1 MTDNE
6 IVEKFRN
13 ILRNAISTKGI
24 DEDEVDEDEVDEI
37 IDEIIDE
44 AYIQLGMTPETIIE
58 QARQGEANGIDIN
71 QQMDILS
78 KIIMKVKNGI

>member
-13 ILRNAISTKGI
+13 ILRNAISTKDI
-24 DEDEVDEDEVDEI
+24 DEDEV
-37 IDEIIDE
+37 DEIIDE

-58 QARQGEANGIDIN
+58 QAKQGEANGIDIN
-71 QQMDILS
+71 QQMNILS

>member
-13 ILRNAISTKGI
+13 ILRNAISTKNI
-24 DEDEVDEDEVDEI
+24 DEDEV
-37 IDEIIDE
+37 DEIIDE

-58 QARQGEANGIDIN
+58 QAKQGEANGIDIN

>member
-13 ILRNAISTKGI
+13 ILRNVISTKDI
-24 DEDEVDEDEVDEI
+24 DEDEV
-37 IDEIIDE
+37 DEIIDE

-58 QARQGEANGIDIN
+58 QAKQGEANGIDIN

>member
-13 ILRNAISTKGI
+13 ILRNAISTKDI
-24 DEDEVDEDEVDEI
+24 DEDEVDEI
-37 IDEIIDE
+37 IDEV
-44 AYIQLGMTPETIIE
+44 YIQLGITPETIIE
-58 QARQGEANGIDIN
+58 QAKQGEANGIDIN
-71 QQMDILS
+71 QQMNILS

>member
-24 DEDEVDEDEVDEI
+24 DEDEVDE
-37 IDEIIDE
+37 IIDE

-58 QARQGEANGIDIN
+58 QAKQGEANGIDIN
-71 QQMDILS
+71 QQMNILS
-78 KIIMKVKNGI
+78 KIVMKVKNGI

>member
-24 DEDEVDEDEVDEI
+24 DEDEVDE
-37 IDEIIDE
+37 IIDE

-58 QARQGEANGIDIN
+58 QAKQGEANGIDIN
-71 QQMDILS
+71 QQMNILS

>member
-13 ILRNAISTKGI
+13 ILRNVISTKDI
-24 DEDEVDEDEVDEI
+24 DEDEV
-37 IDEIIDE
+37 DEIIDE

-58 QARQGEANGIDIN
+58 QAKQGEANGIDIN
-71 QQMDILS
+71 QQMNILS

>member
-13 ILRNAISTKGI
+13 ILRNAISTKDI
-24 DEDEVDEDEVDEI
+24 DEDEVDEI
-37 IDEIIDE
+37 IDEV
-44 AYIQLGMTPETIIE
+44 YIQSGMTPETIIE
-58 QARQGEANGIDIN
+58 QAKQGEANGIDIN
-71 QQMDILS
+71 QQMNILS

>member
-1 MTDNE
+1 MTDDE

-13 ILRNAISTKGI
+13 ILRNAISKKNI
-24 DEDEVDEDEVDEI
+24 DEDEV
-37 IDEIIDE
+37 DEIIDE

-71 QQMDILS
+71 QQMNILS

>member
-13 ILRNAISTKGI
+13 ILRNVISTKGI
-24 DEDEVDEDEVDEI
+24 DEDEV
-37 IDEIIDE
+37 DEIIDE

-71 QQMDILS
+71 QQMNILS
-78 KIIMKVKNGI
+78 KIVMKVKNGI

>member
-13 ILRNAISTKGI
+13 ILRNAISTKSI
-24 DEDEVDEDEVDEI
+24 DEDEDEDEVDEI
-37 IDEIIDE
+37 INE

-71 QQMDILS
+71 QQMNIVS
-78 KIIMKVKNGI
+78 KIVMKVKNGI

>member
-13 ILRNAISTKGI
+13 ILRNAISTKNI
-24 DEDEVDEDEVDEI
+24 DEDEV
-37 IDEIIDE
+37 DEIIDE

-71 QQMDILS
+71 QQMNILS
-78 KIIMKVKNGI
+78 KIVMKVKNGI

>member
-13 ILRNAISTKGI
+13 ILRNAISTKDI
-24 DEDEVDEDEVDEI
+24 DEDEVDEI
-37 IDEIIDE
+37 IDEV
-44 AYIQLGMTPETIIE
+44 YIQLGMTPETIIE
-58 QARQGEANGIDIN
+58 QAKQGEANGIDIN
-71 QQMDILS
+71 QQMNILS

>member
-37 IDEIIDE
+37 IDE

-71 QQMDILS
+71 QQMNILS

>member
-24 DEDEVDEDEVDEI
+24 DEDEV
-37 IDEIIDE
+37 DEIIDE

-71 QQMDILS
+71 QQMNILS
-78 KIIMKVKNGI
+78 KIVMKVKNGI

>member
-1 MTDNE
+1 MTDDE

-13 ILRNAISTKGI
+13 ILRNVISTKDI
-24 DEDEVDEDEVDEI
+24 DEDEV
-37 IDEIIDE
+37 DEIIDE

-71 QQMDILS
+71 QQMNILS

>member
-13 ILRNAISTKGI
+13 ILRNAISTKDI
-24 DEDEVDEDEVDEI
+24 DEDEV
-37 IDEIIDE
+37 DEIIDE

-58 QARQGEANGIDIN
+58 QAKQGEANGIDIN

>member
-13 ILRNAISTKGI
+13 ILRNAISTKDI
-24 DEDEVDEDEVDEI
+24 DEDEV
-37 IDEIIDE
+37 DEIIDE

-58 QARQGEANGIDIN
+58 QAKQGEANGIDIN
-71 QQMDILS
+71 QQINILNLLV
-78 KIIMKVKNGI
+78 MKAKNGIQ

>member
-24 DEDEVDEDEVDEI
+24 DEDEVDE
-37 IDEIIDE
+37 IIDE
-44 AYIQLGMTPETIIE
+44 AYIQLGITPETIIE

-71 QQMDILS
+71 QQMNILS

>member
-24 DEDEVDEDEVDEI
+24 DEDEV
-37 IDEIIDE
+37 DEIIDE

-71 QQMDILS
+71 QQMNILS
-78 KIIMKVKNGI
+78 KIIMKVKNGIQ